1 MTNLWSSV
9 CRPKSGSINAERLKR
24 KQAIKTAMHEND
36 RMFNDDLF
44 DKFCQKD
51 DVNFWKSWRKKV
63 LLELVEVY

>member
-1 MTNLWSSV
+1 
-9 CRPKSGSINAERLKR
+9 
-24 KQAIKTAMHEND
+24 MHEND